1 MVSIRH
7 QVLHLVIIVI
17 TEIRGQSLGHDE
29 DFGVFGEF
37 VKLKSESLEYS
48 LELTMVDLETVW
60 KYFLDV
66 FFQF

>member
-1 MVSIRH
+1 M
-7 QVLHLVIIVI
+7 I
-17 TEIRGQSLGHDE
+17 TEIRGQSLGHDDE
-29 DFGVFGEF
+29 FGVFGEF

>member
-7 QVLHLVIIVI
+7 QVLHLDIIVI
-17 TEIRGQSLGHDE
+17 TEIRGQSLGHDG

-37 VKLKSESLEYS
+37 VKLSESLESS
-48 LELTMVDLETVW
+48 LEFTMVDLETVW